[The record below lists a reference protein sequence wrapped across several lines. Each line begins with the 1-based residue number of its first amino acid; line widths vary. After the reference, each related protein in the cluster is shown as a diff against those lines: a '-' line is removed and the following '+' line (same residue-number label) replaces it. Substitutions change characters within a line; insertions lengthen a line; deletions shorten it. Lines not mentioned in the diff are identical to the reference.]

1 MDAGEDVRKAPAA
14 GRPAPLLE
22 VLPQEQAQR
31 STVEQIVD
39 PVLEVPMLQMVA
51 PQMVEQLVDILTPK
65 IVCPPRA
72 ARTVLGAP
80 QTVALFFLR
89 QGSPGDLHR
98 APRRGSAGSRR
109 EVRGSLEESLV
120 RDTRRTATLAEG
132 TGRHADLGFK
142 HSRLQ
147 PGFYHQGRDI
157 ALVSHV
163 DDLLIGGTS
172 EDLIGARKSIEKKYD
187 IKGTDIEN
195 AKDGLKFLGRRIE
208 RQEDGYV
215 WSADPKHSEILLD
228 ERGLVNANPVSTPV
242 ATENDQDWVAQE
254 MPKDDATKF
263 RRAVA
268 RLNYLALDR
277 PDLCVAA
284 AKLSRCMAR
293 PRGRRKV
300 FEKSAPLLAG

>member
-1 MDAGEDVRKAPAA
+1 MARAGGGARDVLYGRVPEDALPKAAGAQYFAMDAGEDVGEAPAA

-72 ARTVLGAP
+72 GRTVLGAP

-132 TGRHADLGFK
+132 TGGHADLGFK
-142 HSRLQ
+142 HSRLH
-147 PGFYHQGRDI
+147 PGFFYHQGRDI

-163 DDLLIGGTS
+163 DDLLIGVWPYS
-172 EDLIGARKSIEKKYD
+172 VSLLVKMSA
-187 IKGTDIEN
+187 
-195 AKDGLKFLGRRIE
+195 FLGTLHWPAGVVE
-208 RQEDGYV
+208 FGV
-215 WSADPKHSEILLD
+215 GGVFHLL
-228 ERGLVNANPVSTPV
+228 RCSFCMSCGLVKDFVLRVLFLGIGGLDVQFQCRLFLLVQALIFGAPVGFLELFFV
-242 ATENDQDWVAQE
+242 
-254 MPKDDATKF
+254 
-263 RRAVA
+263 
-268 RLNYLALDR
+268 L
-277 PDLCVAA
+277 
-284 AKLSRCMAR
+284 
-293 PRGRRKV
+293 
-300 FEKSAPLLAG
+300 